1 MSDLNKQDIEE
12 QIPHYSEVDN
22 TNSNDD
28 DNIILKMSQIRSNFD
43 NWTIYLG
50 VLFLGM
56 TVAILVNAQMT
67 LFFVI
72 TSSFQSFDIGP
83 VVDV

>member
-1 MSDLNKQDIEE
+1 MSESKQDLEGQAPQYQE
-12 QIPHYSEVDN
+12 LEN
-22 TNSNDD
+22 N
-28 DNIILKMSQIRSNFD
+28 DNIVLKMSQIRSNFD

-56 TVAILVNAQMT
+56 TVAILVNAQMN

-83 VVDV
+83 VVD